1 MVIEGEIQPGDD
13 VEFHKDEDHHA
24 HDFHDHPPDVD
35 CCYNEKEFER

>member
-13 VEFHKDEDHHA
+13 VKFHNDDDHLA

-35 CCYNEKEFER
+35 CYYNEKEFDR